1 MSKQKS
7 DSSVLEV
14 AQLLSDCSSPK
25 KIMMF
30 LTLFLTESELQTLS
44 KRVQIFHLLSQKT
57 AYEQIQAKL
66 GVSSA
71 TVSAVA
77 QLHKH
82 PFSEEIIRYSAART
96 WATRT
101 AGMLRDWFSPLFS

>member
-1 MSKQKS
+1 MAKQKN

-14 AQLLSDCSSPK
+14 AQLLSDCRSPK

-30 LTLFLTESELQTLS
+30 LTLFLTESELQTVA
-44 KRVQIFHLLSQKT
+44 KRVTIFHLLSHKV
-57 AYEQIQAKL
+57 AYEQIQDRL

-71 TVSAVA
+71 TISTVA

-82 PFSEEIIRYSAART
+82 PFSEEILRHISART
-96 WATRT
+96 WATKM
-101 AGMLRDWFSPLFS
+101 AGTLRDWFSPLF